1 MVPGDSRRYE
11 INDCR
16 AFPSTHRRLDTSQPF
31 ISQRRRVGY
40 SSTPSHHRIFLPDF
54 ADRRAPGRAV
64 QGGQCYNPLVCF
76 FFLQSP
82 WFGKPVLPF
91 DSNLQGCHSPLSYI
105 TVNPTL
111 VLNRPL
117 APYCLLARV
126 PMDLSHRLDD
136 SPLSSLATSKGGRPA
151 APTFKGATRTSKGAA
166 RTSKGADN
174 LLLDP
179 VARTTLYASACRTW
193 SRFFLV
199 FHMLLS
205 QGCVDNPE
213 AFGLPVY

>member
-1 MVPGDSRRYE
+1 
-11 INDCR
+11 
-16 AFPSTHRRLDTSQPF
+16 
-31 ISQRRRVGY
+31 
-40 SSTPSHHRIFLPDF
+40 
-54 ADRRAPGRAV
+54 
-64 QGGQCYNPLVCF
+64 
-76 FFLQSP
+76 
-82 WFGKPVLPF
+82 
-91 DSNLQGCHSPLSYI
+91 LQGCHSPLSYI

-126 PMDLSHRLDD
+126 PMHLSHRLDD

-179 VARTTLYASACRTW
+179 VARTTLYASAC
-193 SRFFLV
+193 
-199 FHMLLS
+199 
-205 QGCVDNPE
+205 
-213 AFGLPVY
+213 